1 MQTFTLPPAP
11 APTFRS
17 RRIMAA
23 LGNDPWSTAAKSLVG
38 HADAS
43 LPESAMRSDL
53 VALLSGSTK
62 ALQTAVAGT
71 EAEPLVND
79 GRLLTGIRATIFS
92 RLSS

>member
-1 MQTFTLPPAP
+1 MQTFNLQTAP

-23 LGNDPWSTAAKSLVG
+23 LGDDAWSNAAKSLVG

-62 ALQTAVAGT
+62 ALQAAVKDT
-71 EAEPLVND
+71 DAEPLAAD

-92 RLSS
+92 RMST